1 MNITFPSI
9 ILGLFFFSPALHAEL
24 IENFDGEKYHVKI
37 ISDCQEGELTCDKI
51 TFDSRSKKSGK
62 SIVLK
67 GKTFNT
73 DCPGMCNFRGYQY
86 KNGKYSYLLYSDDI
100 EGGWAFTITKNEKVI
115 DTDKGTLN

>member
-1 MNITFPSI
+1 MI
-9 ILGLFFFSPALHAEL
+9 IRFFSVTLGFFLCCSALHAEV

-37 ISDCQEGELTCDKI
+37 TSDCQEGELTCDKI
-51 TFDSRSKKSGK
+51 TFTSKSKKSGK

-67 GKTFNT
+67 GETFNT

-86 KNGKYSYLLYSDDI
+86 KNGNYSYVIYSDDI
-100 EGGWAFTITKNEKVI
+100 EGGWDFTITKDDKVI